1 MMRKDIRGCPHFAV
15 WLPPHVGRR
24 AILLFSFVILAFAAG
39 GRCGAVSSRCGTLDG
54 TLSDSADDRTHLVVF
69 SPRAI

>member
-1 MMRKDIRGCPHFAV
+1 MMRKDIRGCPHFVV
-15 WLPPHVGRR
+15 WLPPYVGRR

-39 GRCGAVSSRCGTLDG
+39 GRCGDVSSRSCTHF
-54 TLSDSADDRTHLVVF
+54 DSVDDTIHLVVF